1 MGEIKMIQLR
11 ELVLE
16 YVDDRFRLKPRKD
29 KDAYDLWNALKTN
42 IQSKGFSKKTSEE
55 KIFNEFEKQMKS
67 LGYTK
72 KQDFIAKGSLGIP
85 EKIMVWTNPK
95 SRAIKLQQKKR
106 TDGGWTMILLDGKRI
121 IGWFNVVK

>member
-1 MGEIKMIQLR
+1 M
-11 ELVLE
+11 LE
-16 YVDDRFRLKPRKD
+16 YTSDKFRLRPRKD
-29 KDAYDLWNALKTN
+29 KEAYDLWNVLKKN
-42 IQSKGFSKKTSEE
+42 IQSKGFTKKTSDD

-72 KQDFIAKGSLGIP
+72 KQDFIAKGHSGIP
-85 EKIMVWTNPK
+85 EKITVWTKLK
-95 SRAIKLQQKKR
+95 SQAIKLQQKKR